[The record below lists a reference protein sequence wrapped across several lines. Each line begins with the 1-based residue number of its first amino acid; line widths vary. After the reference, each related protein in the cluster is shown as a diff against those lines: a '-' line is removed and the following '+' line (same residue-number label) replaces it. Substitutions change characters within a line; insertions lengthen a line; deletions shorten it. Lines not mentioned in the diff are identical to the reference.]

1 MIDKALADE
10 KVESGWLR
18 AWFAFEVLAGNE
30 KKAKE
35 TLEELIDKLD
45 KNGRVKLYK
54 KDFSEVNKVDKPMQ
68 GVEVGYSMACDVEL
82 IANRFEDLV
91 QVVIEF
97 GPSAS
102 ELLEPNRLNLD
113 IAEAQ
118 SVLNNIA
125 LMMHRFAQA
134 GIGGIV
140 FLGKKE

>member
-1 MIDKALADE
+1 MIEKVLADE

-30 KKAKE
+30 NKAKE
-35 TLEELIDKLD
+35 TLEDLIDKLD

-54 KDFSEVNKVDKPMQ
+54 KDFSDIKKVDKPIQ

-82 IANRFEDLV
+82 VANKFEDLV
-91 QVVIEF
+91 QVVIEY
-97 GPSAS
+97 GPAAS